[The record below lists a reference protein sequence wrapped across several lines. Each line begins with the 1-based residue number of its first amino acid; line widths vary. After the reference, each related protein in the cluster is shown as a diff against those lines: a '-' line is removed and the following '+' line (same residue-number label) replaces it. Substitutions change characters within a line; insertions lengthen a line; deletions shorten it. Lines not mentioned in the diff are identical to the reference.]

1 MKALINVKNNI
12 REFLRKYEEILFP
25 ILKFGWCYLVFHSIR
40 TMFNYVEITSRET
53 VLLLLA
59 VLCAMLPDG
68 FLMFFT
74 GALIGVNCFSLS
86 MEVGLSYLL
95 LFLLSYCIYLRF
107 FPKCSYVLFMVPLC
121 YMIGMPFL
129 APMLAAIFVGIGG
142 AVPCALGV
150 VLYEFSIHTRTVANM
165 LQMAAKKEEVETL
178 QYYIDHILK
187 NKELLMIM
195 LVFMLT
201 VVATSV
207 LQKFSYP
214 FARYAAIVGGGF
226 LNVIFYLITAKV
238 MELTPDMSSCLAG
251 TLIGVLVGLVV
262 TTAKGVLDFK
272 HTQRV
277 QFEDD
282 EYYYYVK
289 AVPKLDAPIKKK
301 KKASDKDPAAPVP
314 ARRAPLTPEERA
326 RRMAASAAGEEEN
339 GRVRDGEAP
348 AVRGEE
354 RNVPQGENKE
364 EILLPGQKASPV
376 RNEEERPRRPIRPE
390 DEERPRRPVRPE
402 DDERPRRPVRPEDG
416 ERPRRPVRPE
426 DGERPRRPMR
436 PEDGERPRRP
446 IRPEDGERPRR
457 PMRPEDGERPRR
469 PVRPEDGE
477 RSRRPIRPEDRRDM
491 GEARR
496 DMTDP
501 DAEKLVNRAK
511 HAKEDLTDIED
522 EG

>member
-25 ILKFGWCYLVFHSIR
+25 ILKFGWCYLVFHSVR

-74 GALIGVNCFSLS
+74 GALIGVNCFSLTL
-86 MEVGLSYLL
+86 EVGLSYLL

-238 MELTPDMSSCLAG
+238 LELTPDMSSCMAG
-251 TLIGVLVGLVV
+251 SLIGVLVGLVV

-289 AVPKLDAPIKKK
+289 AVPKLDAPVKK
-301 KKASDKDPAAPVP
+301 KKASGKGAPAPE
-314 ARRAPLTPEERA
+314 RRAPLSPEERA
-326 RRMAASAAGEEEN
+326 RRMAASQAGEEETRRVN
-339 GRVRDGEAP
+339 GGEAP
-348 AVRGEE
+348 AARGEE
-354 RNVPQGENKE
+354 RNISRSENKE
-364 EILLPGQKASPV
+364 EILLPGQKAAPV
-376 RNEEERPRRPIRPE
+376 RTEEERLRRPIRPEDGNEERPRRPIRPE
-390 DEERPRRPVRPE
+390 EGAEGRPHRPIRPE
-402 DDERPRRPVRPEDG
+402 EGAEG
-416 ERPRRPVRPE
+416 
-426 DGERPRRPMR
+426 
-436 PEDGERPRRP
+436 RPRRP
-446 IRPEDGERPRR
+446 IRPEDGAEGRPRR
-457 PMRPEDGERPRR
+457 PIRPEEGPEGRPRRPIRPEDGAEGRPRR
-469 PVRPEDGE
+469 PIRPEEGAE
-477 RSRRPIRPEDRRDM
+477 GRPRRPIRPEDRRNG
-491 GEARR
+491 GEPAG
-496 DMTDP
+496 DLTDS
-501 DAEKLVNRAK
+501 DAEKLVSRAK
-511 HAKEDLTDIED
+511 HPKEDLTDIED